1 MLKKMSMKKIVLS
14 SITLLLLLVMYI
26 IPDTHYVDLNGRQIL
41 EYVNT
46 NTFVHD
52 IYLLDQ
58 NNYVAKTEIPLKN
71 KKDPKAMIKELIE
84 ALTLSSSKQDL
95 IPNGFHAMIPSETEV
110 LSIVIEDSIVKL
122 NFNNQLFDISKEL
135 EEKMIEALIYTVT
148 SVDGIEGLLLYVDGK
163 LITQLPNSKKIL
175 PSLLTRDFGINKHY
189 DLTSTKDIN
198 QITIYYLNQKD
209 DNYYYVPVTKY
220 VNDSSDKISIIIKEL
235 ASTPIYETNLMSF
248 LNSNTK
254 LINYEI
260 VDEQMKLVFNDY
272 ILSDVG
278 TKHILEEVLYSI
290 GMSIEENYNIKEVLF
305 YVNDSEISKYD
316 LKSLE

>member
-14 SITLLLLLVMYI
+14 SITLLLLFVMYM
-26 IPDTHYVDLNGRQIL
+26 IPDTHYVDLNSRQTL

-58 NNYVAKTEIPLKN
+58 NNYVAKTEIPLRN
-71 KKDPKAMIKELIE
+71 RKDTKAMIKELLE
-84 ALTLSSSKQDL
+84 ALTLSSSKQDI
-95 IPNGFHAMIPSETEV
+95 IPNGFHAIIPNETEV
-110 LSIVIEDSIVKL
+110 LSIVLEENIVKL
-122 NFNNQLFDISKEL
+122 NFNNQLFEISSEL

-148 SVDGIEGLLLYVDGK
+148 SVDGVEGILLYVDGK
-163 LITQLPNSKKIL
+163 LVTQLPNSKKLL
-175 PSLLTRDFGINKHY
+175 PSLLTRDYGINKHY
-189 DLTSTKDIN
+189 DLTSTKNIN
-198 QITIYYLNQKD
+198 QITIYYLNHKD

-220 VNDSSDKISIIIKEL
+220 VNDSTDKINIIIKEL

-248 LNSNTK
+248 LNANTK

-278 TKHILEEVLYSI
+278 TKQILEEVLYSI
-290 GMSIEENYNIKEVLF
+290 GMSIEENYPVKEVVF
-305 YVNDSEISKYD
+305 YVNDSEISKYQ
-316 LKSLE
+316 